1 MVIMVITV
9 IMVII
14 VIMAI
19 MVVSVIMVIM
29 VIMVIRVL
37 VLVLDSLLNKTSK
50 RIELKLYIAY
60 LELYPTGNNHLE
72 SILGRVHFDHG
83 QGVRYW
89 IPVQTLWTS

>member
-1 MVIMVITV
+1 MIL
-9 IMVII
+9 
-14 VIMAI
+14 
-19 MVVSVIMVIM
+19 
-29 VIMVIRVL
+29 VL

-83 QGVRYW
+83 RGSVSQQRVDKRLVHSNQLECFLRFLPQYGGKYVAFHMKK
-89 IPVQTLWTS
+89 